1 MAVVTFNE
9 NSAELLRESMSGD
22 VITPADPGYDDVR
35 RVHNGLIDKR
45 PAVIARCLGAA
56 DVVDALNVGRE
67 HGFEISVRGGGH
79 NVTGRAVADGGLM
92 VDLSRMKG
100 IHVDPRRRTV
110 RAQGGVIW
118 REYNRAAGVFGLAT
132 TGGVVSSTGVAGLTL
147 GGGIGWLMGKHGLA
161 IDNLVSAEV
170 VLASGEVVTASPE
183 DDSGLFWA
191 IRGGGGN
198 FGVVTSLEFRAYPL
212 ATVLGG
218 RVVYPLSATA
228 SLFAFLNELA
238 GALPDEL
245 TIMVSLRMPPD
256 GTGPKTCRVTV
267 CHAGEDPG
275 QAEAEVR
282 PVREFGSP
290 IVEEIARMPYPVM
303 NTLLDSV
310 FPRGTLNYWKS
321 GFLSDLTEEAAAV
334 LVAAFEHAPA
344 PLCAIVIEQ
353 HHGALTRISPTAT
366 AYPHRERGYN
376 VIVASQWT
384 DREETERC
392 VAWARDTFAA
402 LSPYMSDRAY
412 VNYLAVDDADR
423 VRHAYGPNYDRLVEL
438 KRRYDPENFFRLNQN
453 IDPDS

>member
-1 MAVVTFNE
+1 
-9 NSAELLRESMSGD
+9 
-22 VITPADPGYDDVR
+22 
-35 RVHNGLIDKR
+35 
-45 PAVIARCLGAA
+45 
-56 DVVDALNVGRE
+56 
-67 HGFEISVRGGGH
+67 
-79 NVTGRAVADGGLM
+79 
-92 VDLSRMKG
+92 
-100 IHVDPRRRTV
+100 
-110 RAQGGVIW
+110 
-118 REYNRAAGVFGLAT
+118 
-132 TGGVVSSTGVAGLTL
+132 
-147 GGGIGWLMGKHGLA
+147 
-161 IDNLVSAEV
+161 
-170 VLASGEVVTASPE
+170 
-183 DDSGLFWA
+183 
-191 IRGGGGN
+191 
-198 FGVVTSLEFRAYPL
+198 
-212 ATVLGG
+212 VLGG